1 MYFHLTPEEKRRQA
15 KLRRDAKRGKLAQMS
30 RELLDPLVFSTL
42 DRLERSFEALAKD
55 NIPDH
60 LIIKRSELELTI
72 EVKGTGPYRMFVD
85 DQLGVFCMQSP
96 ESGLFHYEWQ
106 EADKRWFSMQQVHIL
121 DELLCR
127 EFIMHSRGLLDV

>member
-1 MYFHLTPEEKRRQA
+1 M
-15 KLRRDAKRGKLAQMS
+15 
-30 RELLDPLVFSTL
+30 LDPLVVSTL
-42 DRLERSFEALAKD
+42 DRLERSFEALSKD

-60 LIIKRSELELTI
+60 LTIKRSELELTI

-106 EADKRWFSMQQVHIL
+106 EADKRWFPGTIRRVYETAGGEQRIDVDYDDGDFELNVLPRFVRPRPSDTE
-121 DELLCR
+121 DET
-127 EFIMHSRGLLDV
+127 DA